1 MRAGCGLR
9 ASRAVVFTVLSVL
22 LSAGGRL
29 VVTGRPMPVATLLLA
44 GAVVFVLALLLT
56 GAERCFLQ
64 IAAMLIPAELALNA
78 LFNSVQERC
87 SLGVPGAGSGGW
99 PGLLVCGG
107 GSVRPGLL
115 GAAAASPAHSLT
127 VLAAG
132 QVLLLLAL
140 HTVVALVMAA
150 WLRRGEAAVF
160 VVLRAAAALSWAG
173 LTALS
178 ALLTAPAPAPLP
190 PAWRVPPLERPCPGP
205 RHVLR
210 RTSARRGPPVLA
222 PAC

>member
-1 MRAGCGLR
+1 MRAGYGLR
-9 ASRAVVFTVLSVL
+9 AARAVVFTVLSVL

-29 VVTGRPMPVATLLLA
+29 VVTGRPLPLTTLLVA
-44 GAVVFVLALLLT
+44 GAAVFLLALLLT
-56 GAERCFLQ
+56 GAERRFLQ
-64 IAAMLIPAELALNA
+64 IAAMLVPAELALNA
-78 LFNSVQERC
+78 LFNTVQERC
-87 SLGVPGAGSGGW
+87 AVAVPGAGSGGW

-115 GAAAASPAHSLT
+115 GAAAVSPSHSLAA
-127 VLAAG
+127 LAAG
-132 QVLLLLAL
+132 QVLVLLAL

-160 VVLRAAAALSWAG
+160 VVLRAAAALSWTG
-173 LTALS
+173 LTVLW
-178 ALLTAPAPAPLP
+178 ALLTAATPDPLP

-210 RTSARRGPPVLA
+210 RTSTRRGPPVLA